1 MMESISTQYRSGH
14 RSKRNIPKTQKILF
28 EKWIGRSG
36 GYQVMHNCNSAIGRS
51 LFDLRLEQV
60 YQTEKRSRQK
70 KLFLVTVKAED
81 TIVLINMERT
91 HA

>member
-1 MMESISTQYRSGH
+1 MR
-14 RSKRNIPKTQKILF
+14 
-28 EKWIGRSG
+28 
-36 GYQVMHNCNSAIGRS
+36 NCNSAIGRS
-51 LFDLRLEQV
+51 SVDLRLEQV

-81 TIVLINMERT
+81 TSVLINMERT